1 MSGSAT
7 FTLENGHANSISALN
22 ALFDVTRTRAQV
34 LADPAPGN
42 LPYSTLSPGVSQYQ
56 DTMRTQGITSGAG
69 RTTQNTNLDFNPS
82 NVLGSWGASTD
93 AGAFVSL
100 PAVTG
105 EQIGFTSMQRWTG
118 PFTGVLLYGDFAL
131 RYVPSRAGTT
141 VGGGLLSG
149 LVLTSNI
156 DFTNASWADLANASI
171 TFQDQT
177 LSISGDLLISGGLKA
192 LDPAATAGEKFGTF
206 SFVGSTIP
214 EPSTAMLGAL
224 FPLSVVLRR
233 RRSSRYSGN
242 QITLS

>member
-1 MSGSAT
+1 
-7 FTLENGHANSISALN
+7 
-22 ALFDVTRTRAQV
+22 
-34 LADPAPGN
+34 
-42 LPYSTLSPGVSQYQ
+42 
-56 DTMRTQGITSGAG
+56 
-69 RTTQNTNLDFNPS
+69 
-82 NVLGSWGASTD
+82 
-93 AGAFVSL
+93 
-100 PAVTG
+100 
-105 EQIGFTSMQRWTG
+105 MQRWTG

-214 EPSTAMLGAL
+214 EPSTEMLGAL